1 MYYHYYLFFSTNLT
15 TVDGGR
21 LVSFYQTFPSITRND
36 SRCTEIPPPSYQ
48 DLFPQSTT
56 SMSDIPKDQSQEQ
69 LNQFLEEQS
78 QDQQSQFIAPQNQS
92 QVLQENQP
100 PRSRRASTQMSQ

>member
-21 LVSFYQTFPSITRND
+21 LVSFYRTFPSITRND

-69 LNQFLEEQS
+69 RNQFLEE
-78 QDQQSQFIAPQNQS
+78 QSQFIAPQNQS
-92 QVLQENQP
+92 QVQENQP

>member
-1 MYYHYYLFFSTNLT
+1 
-15 TVDGGR
+15 
-21 LVSFYQTFPSITRND
+21 
-36 SRCTEIPPPSYQ
+36 
-48 DLFPQSTT
+48 
-56 SMSDIPKDQSQEQ
+56 MSDIPKDQSQEQ

-100 PRSRRASTQMSQ
+100 PRSRRASTQMSQWRVSKK

>member
-1 MYYHYYLFFSTNLT
+1 M
-15 TVDGGR
+15 
-21 LVSFYQTFPSITRND
+21 
-36 SRCTEIPPPSYQ
+36 PPPSYQ

-78 QDQQSQFIAPQNQS
+78 QFIAPQNQS